1 MALTYPWKVL
11 RPDPLKLLE
20 QTHECG
26 ETRTET
32 GWPVATSSGALVQ
45 ADTEGDAIKGFAPKL
60 ATSGDADDLV
70 IIDDDVVYRVQLK
83 TGENPDLD
91 DYVMIS
97 DGADGSV
104 AVLAAP
110 AEAGT
115 NYACGQVVDYDPA
128 SGGIC
133 HITPVFHAGTVSETT
148 QA

>member
-26 ETRTET
+26 ETRAEPW
-32 GWPVATSSGALVQ
+32 WPVATSSGALVM
-45 ADTEGDAIKGFAPKL
+45 ADTEGDAIKGVAPP
-60 ATSGDADDLV
+60 ATVTGADDDVV
-70 IIDDDVVYRVQLK
+70 IIADDVVYRVQLK